1 MPLNFQQIHACNLS
15 ANLAEESQAR
25 VKDPLWFLARQWQA
39 GEFEA
44 ESGGRPVQVAITSR
58 QWLLKNTSTAPL
70 ESVVEAESQGDLC
83 PAWRPNALSHAFE
96 LQIEGHLL
104 KASAYDGHQMDWH
117 DFDLDKLTQ
126 GQVSTAEVI
135 RRIAPTALYVPGA
148 PHPSW
153 WRLEDADAYFDSP
166 VDPEPSVLSVLLPEF
181 SNLDADNWHVVPL
194 PVQVGCVDEITRLT
208 VVDTFGITTDARPA
222 ISHSD
227 VSAGPDQK
235 FDIFSLTSDSISGPA
250 IGGNKL
256 FLPHV
261 AGSILENDTLE
272 EVYFMRDEGGNLVW
286 AWERLDQEA
295 RQDVLNENG
304 EGYRLMG
311 SLLPSYIPYLPRQI
325 TASSPQMILRRGRT
339 TEDASK
345 PQYQT
350 NIVKQSIVVNE
361 EAISPLGTVVKRQNK
376 AALGTDGKA
385 VFWCGYQ
392 TRPATSP
399 TAPDIRFDYT
409 SEK

>member
-1 MPLNFQQIHACNLS
+1 MPMNFQQIYASNVS
-15 ANLAEESQAR
+15 ANPAEEMQAR

-58 QWLLKNTSTAPL
+58 QWLVKDASTAPL
-70 ESVVEAESQGDLC
+70 ESVMEAETQNGAC
-83 PAWRPNALSHAFE
+83 PHWLPDALSHAFD
-96 LQIEGHLL
+96 LPMDGHLL
-104 KASAYDGHQMDWH
+104 KANGYDGHQLDWQ

-126 GQVSTAEVI
+126 EQVLPAELN
-135 RRIAPTALYVPGA
+135 RRIAPTALHVPGA

-166 VDPEPSVLSVLLPEF
+166 VDPEPNVLSMLLTEF
-181 SNLDADNWHVVPL
+181 SSLDADNWHVVPL
-194 PVQVGCVDEITRLT
+194 PVKVGCVDEITELT
-208 VVDTFGITTDARPA
+208 VVDTFGITTSVHPGF
-222 ISHSD
+222 SGSD
-227 VSAGPDQK
+227 VSTTPDQR
-235 FDIFSLTSDSISGPA
+235 FVIFALTSDSVSGA
-250 IGGNKL
+250 SMGGNKL

-261 AGSILENDTLE
+261 AGSVLENETLE

-286 AWERLDQEA
+286 AWERLEKEA
-295 RQDVLNENG
+295 RQDLMNDDG
-304 EGYRLMG
+304 GGYRLMG
-311 SLLPSYIPYLPRQI
+311 SLLPSYIPYLPRQL
-325 TASSPQMILRRGRT
+325 TDNSPQTILRRGRT

-350 NIVKQSIVVNE
+350 KIVKKSIVIKE

-376 AALGTDGKA
+376 AALGTDGEA

-392 TRPATSP
+392 TRLATSP

-409 SEK
+409 SKK